1 VVGTTYHVVGT
12 YDGTT
17 QRLYINGAQSVSAA
31 LTGAITAN
39 TNALYIGSW
48 NGSSEFYRGTA
59 DEVAVYSTALTASQ
73 VLNHYNAG
81 IAVTAALVQNAPDVH
96 LVSIAATRGSS
107 VPVGGATPVAI
118 AFDDGLHRAYVTHT
132 VGHGL
137 TATKGVTVLDTR
149 TWQVVGRTIT
159 GGNGP
164 SSIAADPVRHLVYV
178 TSAVYSPSEVVGH
191 VKVLDGRTGKVVA
204 TITTGPG
211 PKAIAV
217 NPKTGRVYVT
227 EQTGTDGGQAVA
239 VIDGHTRKLLATIPV
254 GPYQKYYDNPLGLAV
269 NARTNTVYASNPL
282 NGFVYTID
290 GNRNEVVRS
299 VGIGGAPTALAVGSG
314 GAVFVAGANGLAV
327 IAPSGAVSRIATG
340 SRARGVAVDSAR
352 HVAYATTDRGD
363 VVAIE
368 HGTSSVVARGAKPW
382 GISVDPAT
390 GTVVVANVAEGGVAA
405 FERGSAIRFT

>member
-1 VVGTTYHVVGT
+1 LEFTIIQGGTRKRLQAPAGAIVVGTTYHVVGT

-73 VLNHYNAG
+73 VLSHYNAG
-81 IAVTAALVQNAPDVH
+81 IAVTAALVHNAPDVH

-132 VGHGL
+132 VGRGL

-164 SSIAADPVRHLVYV
+164 SSIAADPVRHLC
-178 TSAVYSPSEVVGH
+178 TSPGVYSPSEVVGH

-211 PKAIAV
+211 EGDRV
-217 NPKTGRVYVT
+217 NP
-227 EQTGTDGGQAVA
+227 
-239 VIDGHTRKLLATIPV
+239 
-254 GPYQKYYDNPLGLAV
+254 
-269 NARTNTVYASNPL
+269 RT
-282 NGFVYTID
+282 
-290 GNRNEVVRS
+290 
-299 VGIGGAPTALAVGSG
+299 
-314 GAVFVAGANGLAV
+314 
-327 IAPSGAVSRIATG
+327 
-340 SRARGVAVDSAR
+340 SRARDRADR
-352 HVAYATTDRGD
+352 HRRRPGGGGHRRPCASSSRRSRSVRTRSTTTTRL
-363 VVAIE
+363 AW
-368 HGTSSVVARGAKPW
+368 R
-382 GISVDPAT
+382 
-390 GTVVVANVAEGGVAA
+390 
-405 FERGSAIRFT
+405 